1 MLPSVSSSLLTR
13 DESTGTKGLLIFL
26 VVLGHNSLAMEY
38 TGLYSLL
45 YSFHVYCF
53 YILPFLYGATA
64 VESCQEG
71 KWRLLLQRT
80 WKNFRFFYP
89 LLILWSLVSL
99 SASMARGGG
108 FPGIFAILRAFLFE
122 GNLLRETF
130 GFGFLWFMPTMVSV
144 LFWRDLY
151 FCFTGWRRALL
162 FWIGVCLWGLSLGG
176 IVDYRVLGHILPFAL
191 LFGLYFAMQGIAV
204 RWLLLQLPDH
214 PWIKWLT
221 PIAFLTI
228 PGFLLLR
235 GHLPGGCLYLT
246 WSLLPIIGFCCLYPW
261 RTLLGRLSFLKFL
274 GRHSLGIYLIHVF
287 LYNAYLLL
295 VPWHHPLNALLSFLI
310 TLGMTCAMVLLLNRC
325 HLGWCIGT
333 RPQRRTL

>member
-71 KWRLLLQRT
+71 KWRLLLR
-80 WKNFRFFYP
+80 
-89 LLILWSLVSL
+89 
-99 SASMARGGG
+99 
-108 FPGIFAILRAFLFE
+108 
-122 GNLLRETF
+122 
-130 GFGFLWFMPTMVSV
+130 
-144 LFWRDLY
+144 
-151 FCFTGWRRALL
+151 
-162 FWIGVCLWGLSLGG
+162 
-176 IVDYRVLGHILPFAL
+176 
-191 LFGLYFAMQGIAV
+191 
-204 RWLLLQLPDH
+204 LPDH

-261 RTLLGRLSFLKFL
+261 RTLLERLSFLKFL